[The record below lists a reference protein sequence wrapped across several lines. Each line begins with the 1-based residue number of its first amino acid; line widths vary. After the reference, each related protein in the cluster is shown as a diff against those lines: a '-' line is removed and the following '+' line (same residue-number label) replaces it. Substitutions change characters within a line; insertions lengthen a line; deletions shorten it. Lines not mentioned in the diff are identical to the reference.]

1 MNADTKIYFYK
12 GKLPFYFFPLV
23 LLGLIAFSLLALV
36 GLFIGI
42 VIGAVAIGFLVL
54 RYFFSSK
61 KTGTKRVEDD
71 GRTVVLREDEYEV
84 IEKKR

>member
-1 MNADTKIYFYK
+1 MSVDSKIYFYK

-23 LLGLIAFSLLALV
+23 LLGLIAFSLLALI

-42 VIGAVAIGFLVL
+42 VIGAVAIGFLAL
-54 RYFFSSK
+54 RYFLSSK

-71 GRTVVLREDEYEV
+71 GRTIVLREDEYEV
-84 IEKKR
+84 IEKRK